1 MHLGTVL
8 PFFCILFPP
17 PFFLNLWISTFRCV
31 KRGCWFQV
39 SSWNY
44 EEFKSSALQSTWHAV
59 CPSPIKHFP
68 VIPSHDAPQKQLST
82 CQLRSAA
89 AQAEH
94 SAPVDAAC
102 TGAQSRFSWT
112 AGGLQSEG
120 GSNPQQT
127 REEKHCKADEQEG
140 LRWGVCWEWYSVRK
154 QIWTDGEP
162 ETGSCFPVLSAEH
175 RSVKPVLGIFIMQY
189 QRAVPHGRCWSA
201 LPPWLCPPS

>member
-68 VIPSHDAPQKQLST
+68 VIPSHDAPKSSWARASSGVQRHKLNIPHLWMQPAPEHRAASPGLLGVSSLKEGATYSKLERKSIAKQM
-82 CQLRSAA
+82 
-89 AQAEH
+89 
-94 SAPVDAAC
+94 
-102 TGAQSRFSWT
+102 SRKDYD
-112 AGGLQSEG
+112 
-120 GSNPQQT
+120 
-127 REEKHCKADEQEG
+127 EE
-140 LRWGVCWEWYSVRK
+140 
-154 QIWTDGEP
+154 
-162 ETGSCFPVLSAEH
+162 SAESGTVWGN
-175 RSVKPVLGIFIMQY
+175 RYERMGSLRLGIVFQY
-189 QRAVPHGRCWSA
+189 WVLNTDLLSQF
-201 LPPWLCPPS
+201 